1 MGRSNDSSSI
11 VLTLSEDSPRED
23 RDRSSRPK
31 PVEIMDPL
39 HCALCSRVMQCPRD
53 RDYDQFMESKN
64 LKCLTS
70 DDPICKNAVNSPN
83 EYTQRYIERIKAGK

>member
-1 MGRSNDSSSI
+1 MARSNGSSSI
-11 VLTLSEDSPRED
+11 VLSLSEDSPRED

-31 PVEIMDPL
+31 PVEITDPL
-39 HCALCSRVMQCPRD
+39 HCALCSRIMQCPRD

-70 DDPICKNAVNSPN
+70 DDPICKRAVSSTNVQ
-83 EYTQRYIERIKAGK
+83 TQQYIERIQAGR